1 MAEEYKS
8 SKTRQV
14 MNLINAPSSDT
25 NPLLPG
31 GARNK
36 TKKKLPQEQTVEESL
51 KSYTVSKRGGADKH
65 AVKKPSGAAIHNP
78 ILHIPEEEQEPE
90 EAVSTHNMH
99 QMRSVQPMQP
109 MRPMRSVRSVQPA
122 DEKITIDINRIF
134 LADMLD
140 DALARFNTCHCDK
153 CKEKITELVLE
164 SVPVKIITV
173 SPADEK
179 SVMDSYCEHTKKD
192 LSSALVKIIV
202 ANKRK
207 PFHDM
212 VD

>member
-31 GARNK
+31 SPKNR
-36 TKKKLPQEQTVEESL
+36 TKKKLPHEQTVEESL
-51 KSYTVSKRGGADKH
+51 KNYTVSKRGGADKP
-65 AVKKPSGAAIHNP
+65 AVKKAGGAAIHNP
-78 ILHIPEEEQEPE
+78 ILHIPEDAQEEPA
-90 EAVSTHNMH
+90 EAVHSRKSCPTG
-99 QMRSVQPMQP
+99 
-109 MRPMRSVRSVQPA
+109 
-122 DEKITIDINRIF
+122 EKITIDINRIF

-140 DALARFNTCHCDK
+140 DTLVRFNTCHCDK
-153 CKEKITELVLE
+153 CKEKITELVLD

-179 SVMDSYCEHTKKD
+179 SIIDSYCEHTKKN
-192 LSSALVKIIV
+192 LSAALVKIIV
-202 ANKRK
+202 GNKRK

-212 VD
+212 I